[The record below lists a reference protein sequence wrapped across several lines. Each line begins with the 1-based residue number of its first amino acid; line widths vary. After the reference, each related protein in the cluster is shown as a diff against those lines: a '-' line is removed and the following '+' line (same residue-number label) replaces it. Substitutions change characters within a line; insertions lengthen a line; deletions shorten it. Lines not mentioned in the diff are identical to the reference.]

1 MDCRLENLTPVEIE
15 ELEEEG
21 IYMLPKT
28 KKTILQKLES
38 YKDHTDNLDDLYDL
52 YKKKQE

>member
-21 IYMLPKT
+21 IYMLPKAN
-28 KKTILQKLES
+28 KTLMQKLES